1 MQIKVYDEEHEED
14 LEQKVNEFIEDKEVV
29 DIKYEVAISMFSE
42 DQIYCYSA
50 MIIYK

>member
-1 MQIKVYDEEHEED
+1 MQIKVFDEENEED